1 MKKAVVTISFDEEKL
16 SAIRLY
22 MAPKGQ
28 TLEEAM
34 NQMLEGFYAKF
45 VPANVRDFIG
55 MRDGQG
61 QVSAKPRKPRG
72 KQAAEDAP
80 INMDSV

>member
-45 VPANVRDFIG
+45 VPANVREFIG

-61 QVSAKPRKPRG
+61 QLSKPRKARRN
-72 KQAAEDAP
+72 QAPDDTP
-80 INMDSV
+80 INTDSV